1 MKTDVIVKDK
11 KVKKRKGLKVSDLQ
25 LYSMC
30 LIPILL
36 IFVFN
41 YIPMFGIII
50 AFKDYKF
57 GRGIFGSEWVGF
69 KNFEFFLK
77 SDDFLR
83 ITKNTLVMNALFIVI
98 GIICAVG
105 LAVLLFEL
113 KSRSKTKVFQT
124 ILITPNFISW
134 VIAAYMLYA
143 ILNPQYGM
151 LNVMLSKF
159 GMEKIDFY
167 ARPHAWP
174 LILTICSVWKH
185 VGMDSI
191 YYYAA
196 LMGVDSSLFE
206 AAEIDGAKK
215 LDIVRYI
222 MIPCLVPLL
231 VMLTILK
238 IGGIFRADFGLFY
251 QMTRDISMLY
261 ETTDVLDTYIFRA
274 MRVVGD
280 MGMSSAAGLMQSLV
294 GFVLVMITNKCSKM
308 IDNDYG
314 LF

>member
-30 LIPILL
+30 VIPVLL

-41 YIPMFGIII
+41 YLPMFGIII

-57 GRGIFGSEWVGF
+57 GRGIWGSDWVGF
-69 KNFEFFLK
+69 KNFEFFLT

-83 ITKNTLVMNALFIVI
+83 VTKNTLVMNALFISI
-98 GIICAVG
+98 GLICAVG

-113 KSRSKTKVFQT
+113 KSRAKTKAFQT

-134 VIAAYMLYA
+134 VIASYMLYA

-151 LNVMLSKF
+151 LNSLLTKF

-174 LILTICSVWKH
+174 IILTICSVWKG
-185 VGMDSI
+185 VGMKSV

-196 LMGVDSSLFE
+196 LMGVDTSLFE

-215 LDIVRYI
+215 WDIVKYI
-222 MIPCLVPLL
+222 MIPCLVPLI
-231 VMLTILK
+231 VMLTILD

-280 MGMSSAAGLMQSLV
+280 MGMSSAAGLMQSVV
-294 GFVLVMITNKCSKM
+294 GFILVMITNKCSKM

>member
-11 KVKKRKGLKVSDLQ
+11 KVKKRKGLKLSDLQ

-30 LIPILL
+30 LIPVLL

-41 YIPMFGIII
+41 YIPMFGIVI

-57 GRGIFGSEWVGF
+57 GRGIWGSDWVGF

-83 ITKNTLVMNALFIVI
+83 ITKNTLVMNALFITI
-98 GIICAVG
+98 GLICAVG

-113 KSRSKTKVFQT
+113 KSRAKTKVFQT

-134 VIAAYMLYA
+134 VIASYMLYA
-143 ILNPQYGM
+143 VLNPQYGM
-151 LNVMLSKF
+151 LNVVLTKF

-167 ARPHAWP
+167 AKPHAWP
-174 LILTICSVWKH
+174 IILTICYVWKH
-185 VGMDSI
+185 VGMKSV

-196 LMGVDSSLFE
+196 LMGVDTSLFE

-215 LDIVRYI
+215 WDIVKYI
-222 MIPCLVPLL
+222 MIPCLVPLI
-231 VMLTILK
+231 VMLTILD

-280 MGMSSAAGLMQSLV
+280 MGMSSAAGLMQSVV
-294 GFVLVMITNKCSKM
+294 GFILVMVTNKCSKM